1 MATVGNTESMNY
13 KVILASGS
21 PRRQQLLREL
31 RLPFTVRTTPVA
43 EDYPAELP
51 PDQVAE
57 YLAKKKGQAYR
68 DALAEDELVITAD
81 TTVVVGERL
90 LNKPANAAEAREMLT
105 ALSGRVHRVITGVCL
120 TTATTSRTFV
130 DITQVTF
137 QALSDEE
144 ISFYVENYQPFDKA
158 GGYAIQEWIGMI
170 AIEKIEG
177 SYFNVVGLP
186 VEKLYSELKKIE
198 GVPLIFR

>member
-1 MATVGNTESMNY
+1 MATVGNIEPMNY

-31 RLPFTVRTTPVA
+31 RLPFTVRTLPVA

-51 PDQVAE
+51 SDQVAVF
-57 YLAKKKGQAYR
+57 LAKKKGQAYR

-81 TTVVVGERL
+81 TTVVMGERL

-130 DITQVTF
+130 DITQVYF
-137 QALSDEE
+137 RALSDEE

>member
-1 MATVGNTESMNY
+1 MNY
-13 KVILASGS
+13 KIILASGS

-31 RLPFTVRTTPVA
+31 RIPFTIRTIPVA

-81 TTVVVGERL
+81 TTVVVGECL
-90 LNKPANAAEAREMLT
+90 LNKPAYAAEAQEMLR
-105 ALSGRVHRVITGVCL
+105 ALSGRVHRVTTGVCL
-120 TTATTSRTFV
+120 TTTAVSRTFV
-130 DITQVTF
+130 DTTKVWF
-137 QALSDEE
+137 RALSDKE

-158 GGYAIQEWIGMI
+158 GGYAIQEWMGMI

-186 VEKLYSELKKIE
+186 VEKLYRELKKL
-198 GVPLIFR
+198 GAVPLVPA

>member
-1 MATVGNTESMNY
+1 MATVGNIEPMNY

-31 RLPFTVRTTPVA
+31 RLPFTVRTLPVT
-43 EDYPAELP
+43 EEYPSELP

-57 YLAKKKGQAYR
+57 FLAKKKGQAYR

-90 LNKPANAAEAREMLT
+90 MNKPANAAEAREMLT

-130 DITQVTF
+130 DTTQVSF
-137 QALSDEE
+137 RALSDEE

-186 VEKLYSELKKIE
+186 VEKLYGELKKMGGI
-198 GVPLIFR
+198 PLTSP

>member
-1 MATVGNTESMNY
+1 MATVGNIESMNY
-13 KVILASGS
+13 KIILASGS

-31 RLPFTVRTTPVA
+31 RLPFTVRTIPVA
-43 EDYPAELP
+43 EDYPAELL
-51 PDQVAE
+51 PDQVAAF
-57 YLAKKKGQAYR
+57 LAKKKGQAYR

-90 LNKPANAAEAREMLT
+90 MNKPANAAEAREMLR

-120 TTATTSRTFV
+120 TTATSSRAFV
-130 DITQVTF
+130 DTTQVYF
-137 QALSDEE
+137 RALSDEE

-186 VEKLYSELKKIE
+186 VEKLYSELKKI
-198 GVPLIFR
+198 PLIFR